1 MQNCVFVLEQTGQA
15 LMPCSPRKARLLLQ
29 AKEAKPVSKTPFTI
43 RLLKPVSS
51 YKQKLV
57 VGVDSGQRHIGIA
70 VVREKTVL
78 YQAQVS
84 LRQDVK
90 DLIEKRKI
98 YRRSRRSRK
107 TRYRKPRFDNRV
119 GRFKKVEVWL
129 PPSVQAKVN
138 HNINWIERMRNS
150 LPNPRAVIELG
161 KFDPHKLKDP
171 TIEGVGYQL
180 GELYGWENRKMYVFA
195 RDNYT
200 CQICKRKRD
209 ADGKGLKFHAHH
221 IIYRSLGGSDRVE
234 NLLTVCVDCH
244 TAVNHLPGGKL
255 YELKERAY
263 QKPRLNLAAA
273 TQMNMI
279 KSSIVRKYKDDESVS
294 FTWGYVTNLHRKGLK
309 LPKSHVNDAVAITG
323 VREIVEQPSSYIL
336 FNQYRK
342 KKRSLHEATP
352 RKGRK
357 EPNREQKRNAKN
369 TPYVDN
375 RKAGKRFYLGDKVSR
390 VSQTGYIAG
399 FSKTTAY
406 VADESSR
413 LMEFVNSKG
422 VARIQVSLSELEVHY
437 HTNGWR
443 SFCLSVE

>member
-1 MQNCVFVLEQTGQA
+1 M
-15 LMPCSPRKARLLLQ
+15 
-29 AKEAKPVSKTPFTI
+29 
-43 RLLKPVSS
+43 
-51 YKQKLV
+51 
-57 VGVDSGQRHIGIA
+57 
-70 VVREKTVL
+70 L

-90 DLIEKRKI
+90 DLIEKRKA
-98 YRRSRRSRK
+98 YRKGRRYRK

-119 GRFKKVEVWL
+119 GKFKKAEVWL

-138 HNINWIERMRNS
+138 HNLNWIKRIRNS
-150 LPNPRAVIELG
+150 LPDPSVVIELG

-171 TIEGVGYQL
+171 SIEGVGYQL
-180 GELYGWENRKMYVFA
+180 GELYGWENRRMYVFS
-195 RDNYT
+195 RDEYT

-209 ADGKGLKFHAHH
+209 ADGKGLKLHAHH

-244 TAVNHLPGGKL
+244 TAANHLPGGKL
-255 YELKERAY
+255 YELKEKAY

-273 TQMNMI
+273 TQMNTI
-279 KSSIVRKYKDDESVS
+279 KSAIVRKYEDDEAVS
-294 FTWGYVTNLHRKGLK
+294 FTWGYVTNLHRRGLR

-323 VREIVEQPSSYIL
+323 VREIAKQPSSYIL

-342 KKRSLHEATP
+342 KKRSLHDANAK
-352 RKGRK
+352 KGRK
-357 EPNREQKRNAKN
+357 EPNRSQKRNAKN

-390 VSQTGYIAG
+390 ASQAGYIAG
-399 FSKTTAY
+399 FSGSTAY
-406 VADESSR
+406 VADERNR
-413 LMEFVNSKG
+413 LMEFINSKG
-422 VARIQVSLSELEVHY
+422 VARIQANLSELEVLH

-443 SFCLSVE
+443 SYCLPVE

>member
-1 MQNCVFVLEQTGQA
+1 MENQVFVLDHKGRA

-29 AKEAKPVSKTPFTI
+29 GKKAKPVSKTPFTI
-43 RLLKPVSS
+43 QLLAPTHS
-51 YKQKLV
+51 YKQDLV
-57 VGVDSGQRHIGIA
+57 VGFDSGQRYIGIA

-90 DLIEKRKI
+90 DLIEKRRTF
-98 YRRSRRSRK
+98 RRSRRNRK

-119 GRFKKVEVWL
+119 GSRRKVETWL
-129 PPSVQAKVN
+129 PPSVQAKVD
-138 HNINWIERMRNS
+138 HNLNWIKRMRS
-150 LPNPRAVIELG
+150 VVPQAAVIIELG

-171 TIEGVGYQL
+171 AIEGVGYQQ
-180 GELYGWENRKMYVFA
+180 GELYGWENRRMYVFA

-200 CQICKRKRD
+200 CQVCKRKKD
-209 ADGKGLKFHAHH
+209 ANGESLKLHAHH

-234 NLLTVCVDCH
+234 NLLTICVDCH
-244 TAVNHLPGGKL
+244 TVKNHLPGGKL
-255 YELKERAY
+255 YELKEKAY
-263 QKPRLNLAAA
+263 QKPKLNLAAA
-273 TQMNMI
+273 TQMNAI
-279 KSSIVRKYKDDESVS
+279 KSSIVCKYKDDEDVF

-309 LPKSHVNDAVAITG
+309 LPKSHINDAVAITG

-369 TPYVDN
+369 TPFVE
-375 RKAGKRFYLGDKVSR
+375 RKKFGDRIYLGDKLSAQGKVGYVSGF
-390 VSQTGYIAG
+390 TG
-399 FSKTTAY
+399 SSAY
-406 VADESSR
+406 LRGSEGQLLS
-413 LMEFVNSKG
+413 FPNSKG
-422 VARIQVSLSELEVHY
+422 KEYPMVSLSQCERLH
-437 HTNGWR
+437 HTDGWQN
-443 SFCLSVE
+443 FCLPA

>member
-1 MQNCVFVLEQTGQA
+1 MEIKVSKGGNRVQNCVFVLDQYGQA
-15 LMPCSPRKARLLLQ
+15 LMPCSPRKVRLLLR

-43 RLLKPVSS
+43 QLLKPVSS
-51 YKQKLV
+51 YKQNLV
-57 VGVDSGQRHIGIA
+57 VGFDSGQRYIGIA

-98 YRRSRRSRK
+98 YRRSRRNRK

-119 GRFKKVEVWL
+119 GSRRKVENWL

-138 HNINWIERMRNS
+138 HNLNWIERMRS
-150 LPNPRAVIELG
+150 VVPQATVIIELG

-171 TIEGVGYQL
+171 SIEGVGYQL
-180 GELYGWENRKMYVFA
+180 GELYGWENRKMYVFS
-195 RDNYT
+195 RDGYT
-200 CQICKRKRD
+200 CQGCKRKRD
-209 ADGKGLKFHAHH
+209 ADGKGLKLHAHH

-244 TAVNHLPGGKL
+244 TAKNHLPGGKL
-255 YELKERAY
+255 YELKEKAY

-273 TQMNMI
+273 TQMNAI
-279 KSSIVRKYKDDESVS
+279 KSAIVRKYEDDENVS

-323 VREIVEQPSSYIL
+323 IREIVEQPSSYIL

-342 KKRSLHEATP
+342 KKRSLHDANAK
-352 RKGRK
+352 RGRK
-357 EPNREQKRNAKN
+357 EPNRSQKRNAKN

-375 RKAGKRFYLGDKVSR
+375 RKAGKRFYLGDKKLSN
-390 VSQTGYIAG
+390 
-399 FSKTTAY
+399 
-406 VADESSR
+406 R
-413 LMEFVNSKG
+413 LYCW
-422 VARIQVSLSELEVHY
+422 L
-437 HTNGWR
+437 
-443 SFCLSVE
+443 